1 MRAPLSWLQDFTP
14 VDADVD
20 TLVAA
25 LNDLGLIVEAVERV
39 GEGLEQ
45 VVVARVLEVAA
56 IPGADRIRR
65 VVVDGG
71 QAPIEIVCGAFNFG
85 VDDLV
90 PLAGVGTVLPNGMT
104 IARRTMRGVT
114 SSGML
119 CSGRE
124 LGLSEDA
131 EGLLGAHRHRG
142 GGGRCPARRGP
153 WHHPGHGLR
162 HHGGGPTA
170 PTRGASPG
178 WPGTW
183 PPGSAF
189 PSGSPRWWW
198 SPGDR
203 TGRDPGQRRRWRR
216 RGCAPA

>member
-25 LNDLGLIVEAVERV
+25 LDDLGLIVEAVERV

-56 IPGADRIRR
+56 IAGADRIRR

-90 PLAGVGTVLPNGMT
+90 PLAGVGTVLPDGMT

-114 SSGML
+114 SNGML

-131 EGLLGAHRHRG
+131 EGLLVLTGTEGAEAG
-142 GGGRCPARRGP
+142 APLAEALGID
-153 WHHPGHGLR
+153 PGHGLR
-162 HHGGGPTA
+162 HHGRGQPPRRLVHRRGGP
-170 PTRGASPG
+170 RPG
-178 WPGTW
+178 RPVPAALRDPRSGGRRRRARRSRPWP
-183 PPGSAF
+183 A
-189 PSGSPRWWW
+189 RWW
-198 SPGDR
+198 
-203 TGRDPGQRRRWRR
+203 RRP
-216 RGCAPA
+216 GCAPA